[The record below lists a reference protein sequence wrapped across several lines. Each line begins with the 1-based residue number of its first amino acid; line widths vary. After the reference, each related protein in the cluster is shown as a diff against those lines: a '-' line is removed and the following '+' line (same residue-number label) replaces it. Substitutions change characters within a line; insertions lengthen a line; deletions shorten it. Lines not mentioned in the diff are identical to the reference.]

1 VLGLL
6 MTTGANLGT
15 LFPAA
20 PVVFKSLNTGLVAL
34 AANALVFVIVALFTP
49 RIVPRTVSAQPA

>member
-1 VLGLL
+1 M
-6 MTTGANLGT
+6 MTTGSNLGT

-34 AANALVFVIVALFTP
+34 ATNALVFVAVALFTP
-49 RIVPRTVSAQPA
+49 RIVPRTVAAQPA